1 MVGARKWPFILR
13 CLVASRSTSGT
24 AIRTR
29 PLGRLL
35 CNRLPGSAY
44 GRVAQ
49 TKTPMAYCA
58 SSSLKGA
65 DLSDLSQT
73 NLNAV
78 AGLTNDRP
86 GKTLGW
92 NTPAAAMAEER
103 AAIKSTRTLQTWIQ
117 AVIVY
122 HHLLVAEFFIY
133 HIRKHH
139 LEPSWK
145 PLPEKVIQPKC
156 QGAT

>member
-78 AGLTNDRP
+78 ARLLNDRSR
-86 GKTLGW
+86 KTLGW

-103 AAIKSTRTLQTWIQ
+103 AAIKSTVALQLGFKQ
-117 AVIVY
+117 
-122 HHLLVAEFFIY
+122 LLSI
-133 HIRKHH
+133 ITS
-139 LEPSWK
+139 LWLNS
-145 PLPEKVIQPKC
+145 LPTTSESITFNLLGNRC
-156 QGAT
+156 QKK